1 MIFSGIIGIIQFKGK
16 NEMKFRM
23 YVDESG
29 NTGEPQIRKGKWNY
43 GDQRYFGLGS
53 IMVKEEDEK
62 ELSNKTLEVLQ
73 KYDPKLG
80 TENELKS
87 QGKYLFKI
95 ELLCD
100 LINLFQDYDYFA
112 FFDISNKKFKVICYM
127 VEYCVYP
134 YYIYAQL
141 LTQEKHRT
149 KRINAANALY
159 YNLDESQ
166 IERFD
171 CLIRKKN
178 EELDKRKDFLD
189 FLEVLMNELYQKK
202 QKELVEGIGSAIN
215 FIKDSPGMPLSN
227 LIPVE
232 DYNNSG
238 KSNFFLPN
246 IDALN
251 NIVAQQAIKRLSY
264 NDAISII
271 HDEQLQFSNSLTKWI
286 DYQRDQGLKVQID
299 AFMDS
304 KNSVILQTTD
314 FFLGMIIRL
323 FQKIIERRPLSR
335 NDREAMKILKPLVS
349 SANSNCNIVSVQ
361 SEQAEF
367 FRAFGV
373 KAVRTTIPYRL
384 Y

>member
-1 MIFSGIIGIIQFKGK
+1 
-16 NEMKFRM
+16 M